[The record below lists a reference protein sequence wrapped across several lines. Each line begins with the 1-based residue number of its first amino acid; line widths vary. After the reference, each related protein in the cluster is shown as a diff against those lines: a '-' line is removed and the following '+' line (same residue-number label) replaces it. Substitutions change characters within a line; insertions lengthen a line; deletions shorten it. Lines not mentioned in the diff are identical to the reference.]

1 VRDGILAPHDRPV
14 GPNISLSVSV
24 WLPLLHCF
32 FKAFLELAANDLVFG
47 SADHLRKRFVHVCV
61 RAVRPRLSNAGMD
74 PVEDEGEVP
83 LALIENGTARTKLLL
98 SLKIHSSQILQL
110 TPELTNL

>member
-1 VRDGILAPHDRPV
+1 VYGSRFCIASSKRFSSV
-14 GPNISLSVSV
+14 AISSGELS
-24 WLPLLHCF
+24 
-32 FKAFLELAANDLVFG
+32 ELAANDLVFG